1 MSEAEKGGENT
12 FNYLILDDQYYL
24 AYLQSD

>member
-1 MSEAEKGGENT
+1 MNKAEKGGENT

>member
-1 MSEAEKGGENT
+1 MNKAQYVGENT

-24 AYLQSD
+24 AYPQPE